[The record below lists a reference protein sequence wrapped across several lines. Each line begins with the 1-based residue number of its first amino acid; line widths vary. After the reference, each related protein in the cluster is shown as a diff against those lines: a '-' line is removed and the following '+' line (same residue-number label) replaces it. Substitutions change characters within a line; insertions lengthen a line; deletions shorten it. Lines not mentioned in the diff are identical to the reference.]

1 MNKFDEIENLLSY
14 VRANLVK
21 EDLWEDYKKL
31 QKASQYLQELKEE
44 YQMTVDDND
53 AITSRL
59 RVK

>member
-1 MNKFDEIENLLSY
+1 MNKFDEIEKLLSY
-14 VRANLVK
+14 VQANLVK